1 MPNNS
6 ISISIISSSQ
16 ATLEEAIKHDIVND
30 LDVVVDTVNDWPGIH
45 VKANEC
51 AGITRRSC
59 NDEVCAG
66 GPVFYVYN
74 VDAAAATCATCTG
87 HELDK
92 RFTTAVTADTQESPH
107 VKSRRKPAGKA
118 DDLTSKRQPNP
129 TIES

>member
-1 MPNNS
+1 MD
-6 ISISIISSSQ
+6 
-16 ATLEEAIKHDIVND
+16 A
-30 LDVVVDTVNDWPGIH
+30 VNDWPGIH

-66 GPVFYVYN
+66 SQVFYVYN
-74 VDAAAATCATCTG
+74 VDEVAVTCATCTG

-92 RFTTAVTADTQESPH
+92 RLTTAVTADAQESPH
-107 VKSRRKPAGKA
+107 VKSRRRPAGKA

>member
-1 MPNNS
+1 MD
-6 ISISIISSSQ
+6 
-16 ATLEEAIKHDIVND
+16 A
-30 LDVVVDTVNDWPGIH
+30 VNDWPGIH

-51 AGITRRSC
+51 DGITRRSC

-66 GPVFYVYN
+66 SQVFYVYN
-74 VDAAAATCATCTG
+74 VDEVAVTCATCTG

-92 RFTTAVTADTQESPH
+92 RLTTAVTADAQESPH
-107 VKSRRKPAGKA
+107 VKSRRRPAGKA

>member
-1 MPNNS
+1 MD
-6 ISISIISSSQ
+6 
-16 ATLEEAIKHDIVND
+16 A
-30 LDVVVDTVNDWPGIH
+30 VNDWPGIH
-45 VKANEC
+45 VKAHEC

-66 GPVFYVYN
+66 SQVFYVYN
-74 VDAAAATCATCTG
+74 VDEVAVTCATCTG

-92 RFTTAVTADTQESPH
+92 RLTTAVTADAQESPH
-107 VKSRRKPAGKA
+107 VKSRRRPAGKA